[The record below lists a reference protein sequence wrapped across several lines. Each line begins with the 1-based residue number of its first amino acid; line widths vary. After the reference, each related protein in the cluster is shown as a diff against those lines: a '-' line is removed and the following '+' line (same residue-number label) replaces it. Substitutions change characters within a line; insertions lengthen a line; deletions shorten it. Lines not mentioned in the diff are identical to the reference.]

1 MTRIKICGLKTIE
14 DIQAVN
20 RWKPDFAGFVF
31 APGKRQITLEQ
42 AAELRR
48 ALDSKIQ
55 AVGVFVNAPL
65 EEATALADAG
75 VIQLIQLHGEEDA
88 VYMENLRRRTDK
100 PLIKAVAARSRE
112 EILEAE
118 NLPCEYLLL
127 DAYRKGSPGGNGE
140 TFDWKI
146 IPPLEKP
153 WFLAGGLSPE
163 NWSGRQQRGG
173 DTGEK
178 ISTEDQRIYRKSERI
193 RIWEKEDMEF
203 LEDSIYRKP

>member
-1 MTRIKICGLKTIE
+1 MTKIKICGLKTIE
-14 DIQAVN
+14 DIEALN

-31 APGKRQITLEQ
+31 APGKRQISSDH

-48 ALDSKIQ
+48 ALAPEIQ
-55 AVGVFVNAPL
+55 AVGVFVNTPL
-65 EEATALADAG
+65 EEAAALAEAE
-75 VIQLIQLHGEEDA
+75 VIQYIQLHGDEDA
-88 VYMENLRRRTDK
+88 AYMEALRKQTDK

-118 NLPCEYLLL
+118 KLPCEYLLL
-127 DAYRKGSPGGNGE
+127 DAYKKGSPGGNGE

-163 NWSGRQQRGG
+163 NVEQAIKICWPFGVDISSGVEIQGKKSQQRIREFI
-173 DTGEK
+173 EK
-178 ISTEDQRIYRKSERI
+178 VRG
-193 RIWEKEDMEF
+193 
-203 LEDSIYRKP
+203 

>member
-55 AVGVFVNAPL
+55 AVGVFVNAPV
-65 EEATALADAG
+65 EEAAALSNTG
-75 VIQLIQLHGEEDA
+75 VIQLIQLHGDEDA
-88 VYMENLRRRTDK
+88 VYMEELRKRTDK
-100 PLIKAVAARSRE
+100 PLIKAVAARSQE

-118 NLPCEYLLL
+118 KLPCEYLLL
-127 DAYRKGSPGGNGE
+127 DAYQKGSPGGNGE
-140 TFDWKI
+140 IFDWNI
-146 IPPLEKP
+146 IPPLKKS

-163 NWSGRQQRGG
+163 NVTRAVKTCRPFGVDVSSGVEIQ
-173 DTGEK
+173 GEK
-178 ISTEDQRIYRKSERI
+178 SEQRIREFI
-193 RIWEKEDMEF
+193 EKV
-203 LEDSIYRKP
+203 RG

>member
-112 EILEAE
+112 EILEAGQE
-118 NLPCEYLLL
+118 DIRALADVAEAVLAAGQVCVIGSEEAI
-127 DAYRKGSPGGNGE
+127 DA
-140 TFDWKI
+140 
-146 IPPLEKP
+146 
-153 WFLAGGLSPE
+153 
-163 NWSGRQQRGG
+163 
-173 DTGEK
+173 
-178 ISTEDQRIYRKSERI
+178 
-193 RIWEKEDMEF
+193 EKEMF
-203 LEDSIYRKP
+203 GTVTRF

>member
-1 MTRIKICGLKTIE
+1 MTKIKICGLKTIE
-14 DIQAVN
+14 DIEAVN

-31 APGKRQITLEQ
+31 ASGKRQITPGQ

-48 ALDSKIQ
+48 ALDPKIQ
-55 AVGVFVNAPL
+55 AVGVFVNAPP
-65 EEATALADAG
+65 EEAAALAEAE
-75 VIQLIQLHGEEDA
+75 VIQYIQLHGDEDA
-88 VYMENLRRRTDK
+88 AYMEALRKQTDK

-118 NLPCEYLLL
+118 KLPCEYLLL
-127 DAYRKGSPGGNGE
+127 DAYKKGSPGGNGE

-163 NWSGRQQRGG
+163 NVEQAIKICRPFGVDVSSGVEIQGKKS
-173 DTGEK
+173 E
-178 ISTEDQRIYRKSERI
+178 QRIREFI
-193 RIWEKEDMEF
+193 EKV
-203 LEDSIYRKP
+203 RG

>member
-20 RWKPDFAGFVF
+20 CWKPDFAGFVF
-31 APGKRQITLEQ
+31 APGKRQITSGQ

-48 ALDSKIQ
+48 ALDPRIQ
-55 AVGVFVNAPL
+55 AVGVFVNAPP
-65 EEATALADAG
+65 EEAAALAEAE
-75 VIQLIQLHGEEDA
+75 VIQYIQLHGDEDA
-88 VYMENLRRRTDK
+88 AYMKDLRRRTDK

-112 EILEAE
+112 EILKAE
-118 NLPCEYLLL
+118 EFPCEYLLL

-146 IPPLEKP
+146 IPPLKKP

-163 NWSGRQQRGG
+163 NVEQAIKICRPFGVDVSSGVEIQGKKS
-173 DTGEK
+173 E
-178 ISTEDQRIYRKSERI
+178 QRIREFI
-193 RIWEKEDMEF
+193 EKV
-203 LEDSIYRKP
+203 RG

>member
-75 VIQLIQLHGEEDA
+75 VIQLIQLHVEEDA

-163 NWSGRQQRGG
+163 NVEQAIKICRPFGVDVSSGVEIQGKKSQQRIREFI
-173 DTGEK
+173 EK
-178 ISTEDQRIYRKSERI
+178 VRG
-193 RIWEKEDMEF
+193 
-203 LEDSIYRKP
+203 

>member
-127 DAYRKGSPGGNGE
+127 DAYRRKRGN
-140 TFDWKI
+140 F
-146 IPPLEKP
+146 
-153 WFLAGGLSPE
+153 
-163 NWSGRQQRGG
+163 
-173 DTGEK
+173 
-178 ISTEDQRIYRKSERI
+178 
-193 RIWEKEDMEF
+193 
-203 LEDSIYRKP
+203 

>member
-75 VIQLIQLHGEEDA
+75 VIQLIVNFRVFDL
-88 VYMENLRRRTDK
+88 
-100 PLIKAVAARSRE
+100 VAGVDGRH
-112 EILEAE
+112 
-118 NLPCEYLLL
+118 P
-127 DAYRKGSPGGNGE
+127 DDFGS
-140 TFDWKI
+140 K
-146 IPPLEKP
+146 LQA
-153 WFLAGGLSPE
+153 FL
-163 NWSGRQQRGG
+163 GG
-173 DTGEK
+173 DGV
-178 ISTEDQRIYRKSERI
+178 
-193 RIWEKEDMEF
+193 
-203 LEDSIYRKP
+203 